1 MGWVDGTRDF
11 GRFRF
16 VLLRDRY
23 GITQLRFDEHTDA
36 ALYEQSAALRPEWVV
51 AIEGVVVSRGDQAN
65 ASQSTGEIEV
75 EVRRLE
81 VLNTSVVPK
90 FPIRDDVDANE
101 DLRLEY
107 RFLDLRRRPI
117 QDKIVLRAEV
127 THIVRDYL
135 HTEGFLDLETPIL
148 TKSTPEGARDYLVP
162 SRVHPGE
169 FYALPQSP
177 QLFKQLYMVS
187 GYDRYFQICRCF
199 RDEDLR
205 ADRQPEFTQID
216 VEMSFID
223 RDDIIALCDRMM
235 ARIWREVHGVE
246 LTLPLPRMTYD
257 EAMSRFGVDNP
268 DLRYG
273 LELADCSDISAGI
286 GFSVFADTVSGGGRV
301 NGLRVP
307 GGATMSRKQI
317 DALTEVAK
325 RYGAK
330 GLAWAKTTADEGWTG
345 GISKFFDDA
354 TRAAFESRLESE
366 AGDLLLFVA
375 DKPSV
380 AASALGNVRKA
391 VAREL
396 DLIPEG
402 AWAFTWVT
410 DFPMFEYDDE
420 SGRYFAMHH
429 PFTAPRVEDLPALST
444 DPGSVK
450 ARAYDLVLN
459 GFELG
464 GGSIRIHDQGVQSK
478 VFETLGIDDEEA
490 NAKFGFL
497 LGALRHGAP
506 PHGGI
511 AFGLDR
517 LIMLLSGAESLRD
530 VIAYPKTA
538 SATCLLTQAPS
549 PVDADQLAELGI
561 KVVEEA

>member
-1 MGWVDGTRDF
+1 
-11 GRFRF
+11 
-16 VLLRDRY
+16 
-23 GITQLRFDEHTDA
+23 
-36 ALYEQSAALRPEWVV
+36 
-51 AIEGVVVSRGDQAN
+51 
-65 ASQSTGEIEV
+65 
-75 EVRRLE
+75 
-81 VLNTSVVPK
+81 
-90 FPIRDDVDANE
+90 
-101 DLRLEY
+101 
-107 RFLDLRRRPI
+107 
-117 QDKIVLRAEV
+117 
-127 THIVRDYL
+127 
-135 HTEGFLDLETPIL
+135 
-148 TKSTPEGARDYLVP
+148 
-162 SRVHPGE
+162 
-169 FYALPQSP
+169 
-177 QLFKQLYMVS
+177 
-187 GYDRYFQICRCF
+187 
-199 RDEDLR
+199 
-205 ADRQPEFTQID
+205 
-216 VEMSFID
+216 MSFID

-268 DLRYG
+268 DLRYD
-273 LELADCSDISAGI
+273 LELVNCSDISAGI

-354 TRAAFESRLESE
+354 TRAAFESRLDSE